1 MNPEAEKAYVRLS
14 RSLSR
19 RQKCDIMQILDECRL
34 MGATFNQIVPMY
46 SLVMFEKPKKLT
58 AKEKAFA
65 KTLEAKARQCI
76 NSTR

>member
-34 MGATFNQIVPMY
+34 MGATFDQIVPIY
-46 SLVMFEKPKKLT
+46 SLVMFEKPKLT

-65 KTLEAKARQCI
+65 KKLEAKARKCI
-76 NSTR
+76 NSTP